1 MKANTSVYGKALYN
15 AVVNLMKKKA
25 DINRRLF
32 IEHIDICREKSYN
45 GYWQISQ
52 QDNILCCCEIF
63 M

>member
-1 MKANTSVYGKALYN
+1 MERMDRV
-15 AVVNLMKKKA
+15 KKKA